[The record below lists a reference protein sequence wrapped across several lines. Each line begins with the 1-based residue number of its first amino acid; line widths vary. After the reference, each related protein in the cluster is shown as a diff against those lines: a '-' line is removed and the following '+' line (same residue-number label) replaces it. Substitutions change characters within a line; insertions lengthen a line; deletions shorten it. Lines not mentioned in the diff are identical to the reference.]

1 MTMTSLEYAIGMTTR
16 LLIAT
21 LLSTSLRAR
30 TVLAGALLFA
40 LSACTTAPTPPP
52 APVPTPVA
60 VPAPAEAPVA
70 PPALPV
76 VEVSA
81 PTPPAVEA
89 PIVREVPPVPL
100 PSYAKRGKR
109 LPADGG
115 APGRA
120 VLAYCQ
126 LFEIEKDAAS
136 YFKRLQ
142 RRGQLPSKAEVAA
155 RSAQANEPLTVQQ
168 IVERDWALRRESLRA
183 SPQRCKVQGGAIDGA
198 TAHIVLDADINGK
211 RQRGT
216 ATLTQN
222 AGKWRVRDHG
232 DWAAVK

>member
-1 MTMTSLEYAIGMTTR
+1 M
-16 LLIAT
+16 
-21 LLSTSLRAR
+21 
-30 TVLAGALLFA
+30 
-40 LSACTTAPTPPP
+40 
-52 APVPTPVA
+52 
-60 VPAPAEAPVA
+60 
-70 PPALPV
+70 
-76 VEVSA
+76 
-81 PTPPAVEA
+81 
-89 PIVREVPPVPL
+89 REVPPVPL

-126 LFEIEKDAAS
+126 LFEIEKDASS

-198 TAHIVLDADINGK
+198 TAHVVFDADVNGK

-216 ATLTQN
+216 ATLVQS

>member
-1 MTMTSLEYAIGMTTR
+1 MTMTPLEYAIGMLTR
-16 LLIAT
+16 SLIAT
-21 LLSTSLRAR
+21 LVSTSLHAR
-30 TVLAGALLFA
+30 TVFAGALLFA

-52 APVPTPVA
+52 AP
-60 VPAPAEAPVA
+60 PAPVVVAAPVEAPVT
-70 PPALPV
+70 PPAPPV

-168 IVERDWALRRESLRA
+168 IVERDWALRRESLRT

-198 TAHIVLDADINGK
+198 TAHIVLDADVNGK